1 MERID
6 ESNGCLYVVPGTHKG
21 QLYNHT
27 YPDVIIY
34 LHLERSS
41 FVHLFNL
48 GL

>member
-27 YPDVIIY
+27 YPDVII
-34 LHLERSS
+34 LFTFRKVKFCS
-41 FVHLFNL
+41 FV
-48 GL
+48 